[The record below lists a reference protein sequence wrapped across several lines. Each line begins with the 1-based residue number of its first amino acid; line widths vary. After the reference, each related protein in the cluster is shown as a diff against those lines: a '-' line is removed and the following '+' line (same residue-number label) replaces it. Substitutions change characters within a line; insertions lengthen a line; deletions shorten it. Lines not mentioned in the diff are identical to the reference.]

1 MKHFFSTFIVV
12 FALLSSTSSAQEI
25 TIAMHYGQAQQDIL
39 EPCFAAYEAQN
50 PGVNIVYQQLSYS
63 DYLQTVLTSRIG
75 GQAPDIYHL
84 YNIWGAQL
92 VENDV
97 LATPPQ
103 AVLDFID
110 NTYVGSTVNAV
121 TIRDQV
127 WGVPTEVSNYLLV
140 YNRQLLEAAG
150 VAVPTTWNEVVE
162 AAAAITERND
172 QGNITTM
179 GYAFGPSVANVV
191 HPFLTLLY
199 SQGVEMFTEDYS
211 ATNLTSE
218 TAVAVLEQQVRLF
231 EEGITDRS
239 IEVWD
244 FPSGSVGMMT
254 MAPWYEQTLREGFG
268 DAFEDIV
275 GVTQIPGG
283 DDWRSLQYAFF
294 FGVDANSP
302 NQEVAWDVI
311 TWLNTQQDEGTLS
324 CVGQMLVELG
334 ALTSHQGD
342 IAAAQDALG
351 DSYSAPFIEAL
362 DRSITEPTVVQ
373 AAEIERILQTYI
385 EQAWA
390 GELEPAE
397 ALRRADREISSILAE
412 FY

>member
-1 MKHFFSTFIVV
+1 MKRLFSV
-12 FALLSSTSSAQEI
+12 LLSAAALFASVATAQEI
-25 TIAMHYGQAQQDIL
+25 TVAMHYGQAQQDIL
-39 EPCFAAYEAQN
+39 EPCFATYEEQN
-50 PGVNIVYQQLSYS
+50 PGVDIVYQQISYG
-63 DYLQTVLTSRIG
+63 DYLQTILTSRIG

-103 AVLDFID
+103 DVLDFVND
-110 NTYVGSTVNAV
+110 TYIESTVDAV

-140 YNRQLLEAAG
+140 YNRQLLDAAG
-150 VAVPTTWNEVVE
+150 VEVPSTWDEVVE
-162 AAAAITERND
+162 VAAAITERND
-172 QGNITTM
+172 QGDITTM

-199 SQGVEMFTEDYS
+199 SEGVEMFTEDYS
-211 ATNLTSE
+211 ATNLTTDE
-218 TAVAVLEQQVRLF
+218 AVSVLERQVRLF

-268 DAFEDIV
+268 DAFEETV
-275 GVTQIPGG
+275 GVTQIPAG

-302 NQEVAWDVI
+302 NQEAAWDVI
-311 TWLNTQQDEGTLS
+311 EWLNTQQDEGVTS
-324 CVGQMLVELG
+324 CIGDMLVGLG

-342 IAAAQDALG
+342 IEAAQDELG
-351 DSYSAPFIEAL
+351 DSYSAPFVDAL
-362 DRSITEPTVVQ
+362 ERSITEPTVVQ
-373 AAEIERILQTYI
+373 AAEIERILQNYI

-390 GELEPAE
+390 GRLEPAE
-397 ALRRADREISSILAE
+397 ALSRADREISSILAE

>member
-103 AVLDFID
+103 AVLNFID

-397 ALRRADREISSILAE
+397 ALRQADREISSILAE

>member
-1 MKHFFSTFIVV
+1 MKTFFAVLVT
-12 FALLSSTSSAQEI
+12 LLLAMGSSSAQEI
-25 TIAMHYGQAQQDIL
+25 TVAMHYGQAQQDIL
-39 EPCFAAYEAQN
+39 EPCFAAYEEQN
-50 PGVNIVYQQLSYS
+50 PGIDIVYQQISYA
-63 DYLQTVLTSRIG
+63 DYLQTILTSRIG

-97 LATPPQ
+97 LAVPP
-103 AVLDFID
+103 AGVLEFIND
-110 NTYVGSTVNAV
+110 MYIASTVDAV

-150 VAVPTTWNEVVE
+150 VDVPTTWDEVVE
-162 AAAAITERND
+162 AAAAITERNE
-172 QGNITTM
+172 QGDITTM

-199 SQGVEMFTEDYS
+199 SQGIEMFTEDYS

-218 TAVAVLEQQVRLF
+218 EAIAVLEQQVRLF

-268 DAFEDIV
+268 DAFEETV
-275 GVTQIPGG
+275 GVTQIPAGE
-283 DDWRSLQYAFF
+283 DWRSLQYAFF

-302 NQEVAWDVI
+302 NQDAAWDVI
-311 TWLNTQQDEGTLS
+311 TWLNTQQTEGEPS
-324 CVGQMLVELG
+324 CVGQMLIELG
-334 ALTSHQGD
+334 ALTSHQDD
-342 IAAAQDALG
+342 IATSQDALG
-351 DSYSAPFIEAL
+351 DSYSAPFVNAL

-373 AAEIERILQTYI
+373 ATEIERILQTYI

-390 GELEPAE
+390 GQLEPAE
-397 ALRRADREISSILAE
+397 ALARADSEISSILAE

>member
-397 ALRRADREISSILAE
+397 ALRQADREISSILAE